1 MRLTGPGCVKTGV
14 LALSLAI
21 LPAAPSRAEAA
32 GEYAAK
38 AAFIY
43 NVALFSSLP
52 GVNGTVRLC
61 VLGRDPFGSALE
73 GLDGKAV
80 GAAKMAVAHP
90 HSGSEALRQ
99 CQILFI
105 SASEADSVATLADAA
120 RDAGVLTISDIKGG
134 ARRGVMLELYVED
147 KRIAF
152 ECNGA
157 VARAAGIGLSSK
169 LLRLARAVY

>member
-1 MRLTGPGCVKTGV
+1 MRPTCPGRVKTCL
-14 LALSLAI
+14 LALFLAL
-21 LPAAPSRAEAA
+21 LPAASRAETAT
-32 GEYAAK
+32 EYAAK

-43 NVALFSSLP
+43 NVALFSSVP
-52 GVNGTVRLC
+52 SVNGTMRLC
-61 VLGRDPFGSALE
+61 VLGRDPFGAALE
-73 GLDGKAV
+73 RLDGKTV
-80 GAAKMAVAHP
+80 GAARMAVAYP
-90 HSGSEALRQ
+90 HSGSEALKQ

-105 SASEADSVATLADAA
+105 SASEGDSVATLADAA
-120 RDAGVLTISDIKGG
+120 RDAGVLTISDIKGA

-157 VARAAGIGLSSK
+157 VARAASIGLSSK